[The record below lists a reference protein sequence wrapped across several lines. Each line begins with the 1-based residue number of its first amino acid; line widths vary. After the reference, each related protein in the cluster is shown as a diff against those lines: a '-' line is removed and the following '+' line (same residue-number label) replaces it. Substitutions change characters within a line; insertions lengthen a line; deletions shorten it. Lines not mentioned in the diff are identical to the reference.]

1 MPASRPSAV
10 GSRPALPVAPTPAFW
25 YGQTA
30 LFGLLALPGVLF
42 DTRSSGDVVY
52 HVLSGVVGAVGTT
65 WLRRDLALAGLPI
78 LQVATVRRWA
88 LRAVP
93 RTAVC
98 CLVTIGVLELGL
110 RGADFPP
117 SVRALL
123 LDWFLPS
130 LVQWCLGLVTWLAV
144 YISAV
149 SLMYAGQAAAEQ
161 RELQRLAQDAEARVA
176 RAVMNPHFLFNA
188 LNSVQA
194 LIASDPERARAMIGR
209 YAEILHY
216 ATVTG
221 RRHAVPLQDEVAIA
235 RSYLEIEQERF
246 HDRMRI
252 HVELDPAV
260 AQAMVPP
267 LMLQTLC
274 ENAVHHGIGT
284 SPLGGT
290 IVVQAQRAGHFVEL
304 TIRNPVGD
312 EHTAA
317 PRRESSGLR
326 NSIERLRLLYGE
338 EATLEPRRTAP
349 TEFAT
354 HIRFLLSAD
363 ELSG

>member
-1 MPASRPSAV
+1 
-10 GSRPALPVAPTPAFW
+10 
-25 YGQTA
+25 
-30 LFGLLALPGVLF
+30 LPGVWLNA
-42 DTRSSGDVVY
+42 RSSGDVVF
-52 HVLSGVVGAVGTT
+52 HLLSSVVGAVGTN
-65 WLRRDLALAGLPI
+65 WLRRDLAIADLPI

-93 RTAVC
+93 LTAVC
-98 CLVTIGVLELGL
+98 CAVSVGLLELGL
-110 RGADFPP
+110 QGAVFPP
-117 SVRALL
+117 SASALL

-130 LVQWCLGLVTWLAV
+130 VGQWCLGLVIWLAG
-144 YISAV
+144 YINAV
-149 SLMYAGQAAAEQ
+149 SLMYAGRAAAEQ
-161 RELQRLAQDAEARVA
+161 RQLQRLAQDAEARVA

-194 LIASDPERARAMIGR
+194 LISSDPERARAMIGR
-209 YAEILHY
+209 YADILHY
-216 ATVTG
+216 ATITG
-221 RRHAVPLQDEVAIA
+221 RRPAAPLHDEMATA

-246 HDRMRI
+246 YDRMRVR
-252 HVELDPAV
+252 VEMDPAV

-284 SPLGGT
+284 SPSGGT
-290 IVVQAQRAGHFVEL
+290 IVVQAQRAGRFVEL

-338 EATLEPRRTAP
+338 EASLESRRTAP
-349 TEFAT
+349 TEFTT
-354 HIRFLLSAD
+354 HIRFPLSTD
-363 ELSG
+363 ESSG